1 MSAQSQ
7 SFLDGW
13 RTLPEELKIHILNLI
28 LAPDPSELHH
38 GLLTYHGIREA
49 RFWNQYP
56 FLGLAAPLLECTEI
70 NSLVLEAFYTQRT
83 FLLDY
88 GSTDQDRMHGVEHLF
103 RPPGHIVAF
112 IRKLKISFN
121 RLSMVRLQLVEH
133 IAVETKRLEQLVSV
147 DLFIDSPLL
156 MSQLGPNGAFGSKKE
171 YNGYLSGMANV
182 QFDCKCLRITCKGWN
197 VNNHLYGPLLDKLDL
212 DPTASPAGTAWTG
225 LSKIIHSSGND
236 DKIQE
241 VDFWPAEVGHLGCT
255 RLTVKE
261 VAIEEK
267 YRLKPYT
274 RYDRKYGLV

>member
-1 MSAQSQ
+1 
-7 SFLDGW
+7 
-13 RTLPEELKIHILNLI
+13 
-28 LAPDPSELHH
+28 
-38 GLLTYHGIREA
+38 
-49 RFWNQYP
+49 
-56 FLGLAAPLLECTEI
+56 
-70 NSLVLEAFYTQRT
+70 
-83 FLLDY
+83 
-88 GSTDQDRMHGVEHLF
+88 
-103 RPPGHIVAF
+103 
-112 IRKLKISFN
+112 
-121 RLSMVRLQLVEH
+121 
-133 IAVETKRLEQLVSV
+133 
-147 DLFIDSPLL
+147 

-197 VNNHLYGPLLDKLDL
+197 VSNHLYGPLLDKLDL

-241 VDFWPAEVGHLGCT
+241 VDSWPAEVGHLGCT